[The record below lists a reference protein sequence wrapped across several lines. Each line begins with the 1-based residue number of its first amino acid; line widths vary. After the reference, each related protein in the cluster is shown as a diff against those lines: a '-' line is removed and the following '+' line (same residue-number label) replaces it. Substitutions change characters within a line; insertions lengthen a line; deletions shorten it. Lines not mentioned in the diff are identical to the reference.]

1 MAKYDKSM
9 EYISQTQTL
18 IGQQRKRL
26 VDQDT
31 GEVIEVDQIT
41 KRALGQ
47 KQFWKIYLMDFLQV
61 LGGFE
66 YKQLDVLIY
75 ILEHTEAANNTFI
88 GTYRSLE
95 KSVGVSYDTVRRTI
109 TLLQGKGFLK
119 KVSNGVYQV
128 SPTIMMKG
136 SEHKKSLL
144 PTTSTTKSKN
154 HRKRTKA
161 RLQGA
166 LLRKANLKKG
176 SSCDGSRCPFLIFH
190 ALCPACGFVTSS
202 GITVPLHGREAVGI
216 PLPTLSAWS
225 YPLRSASA
233 RPLSEQVS

>member
-18 IGQQRKRL
+18 IGSQKKRL
-26 VDQDT
+26 QDLDT
-31 GEVIEVDQIT
+31 GELIEVDQIT

-66 YKQLDVLIY
+66 YKQFDVLIY

-136 SEHKKSLL
+136 TEHKKQLL
-144 PTTSTTKSKN
+144 LN
-154 HRKRTKA
+154 YYDDKA
-161 RLQGA
+161 E
-166 LLRKANLKKG
+166 
-176 SSCDGSRCPFLIFH
+176 
-190 ALCPACGFVTSS
+190 TSS
-202 GITVPLHGREAVGI
+202 E
-216 PLPTLSAWS
+216 
-225 YPLRSASA
+225 
-233 RPLSEQVS
+233 EE

>member
-26 VDQDT
+26 IDQDT

-95 KSVGVSYDTVRRTI
+95 KSGGVSYDTVRRTI

-144 PTTSTTKSKN
+144 LNYFNDQQQEPQLDGQMTTEE
-154 HRKRTKA
+154 
-161 RLQGA
+161 L
-166 LLRKANLKKG
+166 
-176 SSCDGSRCPFLIFH
+176 
-190 ALCPACGFVTSS
+190 
-202 GITVPLHGREAVGI
+202 
-216 PLPTLSAWS
+216 
-225 YPLRSASA
+225 
-233 RPLSEQVS
+233 

>member
-75 ILEHTEAANNTFI
+75 ILSIPKPQIILSSAHTEA
-88 GTYRSLE
+88 
-95 KSVGVSYDTVRRTI
+95 
-109 TLLQGKGFLK
+109 LK
-119 KVSNGVYQV
+119 K
-128 SPTIMMKG
+128 
-136 SEHKKSLL
+136 
-144 PTTSTTKSKN
+144 
-154 HRKRTKA
+154 
-161 RLQGA
+161 
-166 LLRKANLKKG
+166 
-176 SSCDGSRCPFLIFH
+176 
-190 ALCPACGFVTSS
+190 
-202 GITVPLHGREAVGI
+202 
-216 PLPTLSAWS
+216 
-225 YPLRSASA
+225 ASA
-233 RPLSEQVS
+233 

>member
-1 MAKYDKSM
+1 MAKFDKSM

-144 PTTSTTKSKN
+144 LNYFNDQQQEPQLDGQITTEE
-154 HRKRTKA
+154 
-161 RLQGA
+161 L
-166 LLRKANLKKG
+166 
-176 SSCDGSRCPFLIFH
+176 
-190 ALCPACGFVTSS
+190 
-202 GITVPLHGREAVGI
+202 
-216 PLPTLSAWS
+216 
-225 YPLRSASA
+225 
-233 RPLSEQVS
+233 

>member
-1 MAKYDKSM
+1 MAKYEKYDKSM

-18 IGQQRKRL
+18 IGSQKKRL
-26 VDQDT
+26 QDLDT
-31 GEVIEVDQIT
+31 GELIEVDQIT

-136 SEHKKSLL
+136 TEHKKQLL
-144 PTTSTTKSKN
+144 LN
-154 HRKRTKA
+154 YYDDKA
-161 RLQGA
+161 E
-166 LLRKANLKKG
+166 
-176 SSCDGSRCPFLIFH
+176 
-190 ALCPACGFVTSS
+190 TSS
-202 GITVPLHGREAVGI
+202 E
-216 PLPTLSAWS
+216 
-225 YPLRSASA
+225 
-233 RPLSEQVS
+233 EE

>member
-1 MAKYDKSM
+1 MAKFDKSM

-95 KSVGVSYDTVRRTI
+95 KNVGVSYDTVRRTI
-109 TLLQGKGFLK
+109 TLAGQGLFEKSVERCLSSQPNDYDERLGTQEKSVAELLQRQRARAATGRA
-119 KVSNGVYQV
+119 NVY
-128 SPTIMMKG
+128 
-136 SEHKKSLL
+136 
-144 PTTSTTKSKN
+144 
-154 HRKRTKA
+154 RRTVKA
-161 RLQGA
+161 
-166 LLRKANLKKG
+166 
-176 SSCDGSRCPFLIFH
+176 
-190 ALCPACGFVTSS
+190 
-202 GITVPLHGREAVGI
+202 
-216 PLPTLSAWS
+216 
-225 YPLRSASA
+225 
-233 RPLSEQVS
+233 